1 MAAKKKL
8 AKKVTTKALVERTP
22 KALRNEARQQGAATA
37 PAVVPKRTPTT
48 VRAKLA
54 GVPDMTPKERLAAAK
69 AHADKINKAFKGDI
83 VVAAEDAHGKSW
95 LRRPSGIMQLDVDTG
110 GGLPAAS
117 LNTIS
122 GPNNAGKS
130 TLMYCYFAEHQR
142 LYGDNSFI
150 AVVLS
155 EGNLD
160 YDQARRCSWIVP
172 YPEEVIA
179 GKRQARL
186 ELGEPDFTEEELAEM
201 RRGIGV
207 NHIVYG
213 LSTAEE
219 MLDVTESLLR
229 TNLYGLIGLDSY
241 EGLMP
246 NAEAQLETLED
257 HPQQGAR
264 ATAIGRF
271 LQHYGPIKRD
281 PNHYTTV
288 IMTCQIRFN
297 RKKQEAQ
304 TFMQKYL
311 KDWAEVVPDVLKH
324 WRTIAITLWAS
335 GKQKEK
341 VEKIDESDKLK
352 KDKKTASST
361 EVVGKDVHWEIT
373 KGKDGTH
380 DNIMGSTTYW
390 YDERCFDIQRT
401 IIHAGMRYGVLR
413 EIDGQLTLIKN
424 GAPHE
429 YLRNIPGADMFVQAL
444 REEPEMEWDA
454 RHVILHAIGKDCLY
468 R

>member
-1 MAAKKKL
+1 MASKKIT
-8 AKKVTTKALVERTP
+8 KKTKNKPAIRTP
-22 KALRNEARQQGAATA
+22 STKGAVEAA
-37 PAVVPKRTPTT
+37 PAAAPKRVPEP
-48 VRAKLA
+48 VRRAGLA
-54 GVPDMTPKERLAAAK
+54 GIPNMSQKERLAAAK
-69 AHADKINKAFKGDI
+69 ANADKINKSFKGEI

-95 LRRPSGIMQLDVDTG
+95 LRRPSGIMQLDIDCG
-110 GGLPAAS
+110 GGLPAGS

-130 TLMYCYFAEHQR
+130 TVMYCYFAEHQR
-142 LYGDNSFI
+142 LYGEHSFI
-150 AVVLS
+150 AVILS

-160 YDQARRCSWIVP
+160 YDQARRCGWIVP

-179 GKRQARL
+179 GKRQARR
-186 ELGEPDFTEEELAEM
+186 ELGEPDFTPEELAEM

-219 MLDVTESLLR
+219 MLDVLESLLK

-246 NAEAQLETLED
+246 NAEAQLESFED
-257 HPQQGAR
+257 HPQQAAR

-281 PNHYTTV
+281 PNHFTTV

-297 RKKQEAQ
+297 RKKPEAQ
-304 TFMQKYL
+304 SFMQKYL
-311 KDWAEVVPDVLKH
+311 KDWAEVVPDSLKH

-341 VEKIDESDKLK
+341 VEANKNEKSEK
-352 KDKKTASST
+352 ST

-401 IIHAGMRYGVLR
+401 VILAGLRYGVLR
-413 EIDGQLTLIKN
+413 EVGGLMTLYKH
-424 GAPHE
+424 GEPHD
-429 YLRNIPGADMFVQAL
+429 YLRNIPGADTFVEAL
-444 REEPEMEWDA
+444 KEEPEAEWDA
-454 RHVILHAIGKDCLY
+454 RHVILHSIGKDCLY

>member
-1 MAAKKKL
+1 MASKKT
-8 AKKVTTKALVERTP
+8 AKKVSKTKNKPALRTP
-22 KALRNEARQQGAATA
+22 ATKGAAPAA
-37 PAVVPKRTPTT
+37 PVVPKRMPAT
-48 VRAKLA
+48 VRARFA
-54 GVPDMTPKERLAAAK
+54 GVPDMSAKERLAAAN
-69 AHADKINKAFKGDI
+69 AHADKVNKKFKGDI
-83 VVAAEDAHGKSW
+83 VVSAEDAHGKSW
-95 LRRPSGIMQLDVDTG
+95 LRRPSGIMQLDIDTG
-110 GGLPAAS
+110 GGLPAGS

-130 TLMYCYFAEHQR
+130 TIMYCYFAEHQR
-142 LYGDNSFI
+142 LYGEHSYI

-160 YDQARRCSWIVP
+160 YDQARRCGWIVP

-179 GKRQARL
+179 GKRQARI
-186 ELGEPDFTEEELAEM
+186 ELGEPDFTEEELAEL
-201 RRGIGV
+201 RRSIGV
-207 NHIVYG
+207 NKIVYG

-219 MLDVTESLLR
+219 MLDVTEDLLR
-229 TNLYGLIGLDSY
+229 TNLYGMVGLDSY

-246 NAEAQLETLED
+246 NAEAQLESLED
-257 HPQQGAR
+257 HPQQAAR
-264 ATAIGRF
+264 ATAVGRF

-281 PNHYTTV
+281 PNHFTTF

-304 TFMQKYL
+304 SFMQKYL

-324 WRTIAITLWAS
+324 WRTIAITLWAA

-341 VEKIDESDKLK
+341 SGNQESK
-352 KDKKTASST
+352 

-380 DNIMGSTTYW
+380 DNIIGSTVYW
-390 YDERCFDIQRT
+390 YDERCFDVQRS
-401 IIHAGMRYGVLR
+401 IIHAGMRYGVVR
-413 EIDGQLTLIKN
+413 EVSGELTLYKN
-424 GAPHE
+424 GEPHE
-429 YLRNIPGADMFVQAL
+429 YLRNIAGADLFVQAL
-444 REEPEMEWDA
+444 KEDPEAEWDA
-454 RHVILHAIGKDCLY
+454 RHTILHAISKDCLY